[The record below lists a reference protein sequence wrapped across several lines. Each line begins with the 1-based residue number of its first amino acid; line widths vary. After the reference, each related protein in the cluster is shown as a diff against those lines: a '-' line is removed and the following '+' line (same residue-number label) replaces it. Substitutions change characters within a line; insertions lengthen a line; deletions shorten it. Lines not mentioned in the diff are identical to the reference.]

1 MNLKDKVV
9 IITGASRGIGRATA
23 LEFARHGARVALGA
37 RSRNDLDALVAEIH
51 AKFTGEAIAVETD
64 VSKKSDVTTLA
75 ARTMQTFGRIDVL
88 LNNAGMG
95 IYGEVAEITEEDFD
109 TMVNVNFKGVFLAT
123 KAVLPS
129 MIEQKSG
136 HIITVSSVA
145 GKRPIPRMAVY
156 SGTKFALDGF
166 CKSLAKEVKPY
177 NIRVSLIYP
186 GMVDTHFRDRMTN
199 RPAYSAEE
207 RSRMLT
213 PEDIARAIVFMAAQ
227 PATST
232 IDELEITAPLF

>member
-9 IITGASRGIGRATA
+9 IVTGASRGIGRATA
-23 LEFARHGARVALGA
+23 LEFAHHGARVAVGA
-37 RSRNDLDALVAEIH
+37 RSGIELAALVAEIQ
-51 AKFTGEAIAVETD
+51 AKCVGEAIAVEMD
-64 VSKKSDVTTLA
+64 VSKKSDVNMLV
-75 ARTMQTFGRIDVL
+75 ARTLQTFGRVDVL

-95 IYGEVAEITEEDFD
+95 IYGEVAEITDEDFD
-109 TMVNVNFKGVFLAT
+109 TMVNINFKGVFLAT

-129 MIEQKSG
+129 MIRQKSG

-145 GKRPIPRMAVY
+145 GKRPIPKMAVY

-166 CKSLAKEVKPY
+166 CKSLAKELKPH
-177 NIRVSLIYP
+177 NIRVSLVYP
-186 GMVDTHFRDRMTN
+186 GMVDTHFRDKMTN

-213 PEDIARAIVFMAAQ
+213 AEDIARAIVFMADQ
-227 PATST
+227 SATSM